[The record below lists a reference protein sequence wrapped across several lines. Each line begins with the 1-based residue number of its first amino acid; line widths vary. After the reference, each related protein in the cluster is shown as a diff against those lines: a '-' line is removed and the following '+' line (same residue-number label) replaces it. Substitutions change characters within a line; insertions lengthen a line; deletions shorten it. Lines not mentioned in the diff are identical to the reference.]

1 MAYTGKWIFNEKN
14 YKFEFQNYVKVKDDE
29 AKLRPLTPI
38 KVFLIKLMTY
48 KVSKS

>member
-14 YKFEFQNYVKVKDDE
+14 DKFEFQNYIKVKNDE

-38 KVFLIKLMTY
+38 KVYLTFLIK
-48 KVSKS
+48 SIS